1 MSVLRVADIIVKTRA
16 DRTLRD
22 IPRRGFTGGA
32 SSRMGSLA
40 EEMQTTTGRRLREAL
55 FGSEAP
61 APDA

>member
-1 MSVLRVADIIVKTRA
+1 VKTRA

-32 SSRMGSLA
+32 SSWVGSLA
-40 EEMQTTTGRRLREAL
+40 EGMQTTTGKRLREAL
-55 FGSEAP
+55 FESTAS